1 MENKQTRKT
10 VNVAVHEERDS
21 GPEDKKPELHTY
33 AQEILTDVEY
43 RQQFKV
49 TTRER
54 GCLSQTYF
62 PSLLQVTETAGEGEE
77 LVDLTPNSL
86 SQDPFIDKFLNFGV
100 HMKHEMTMMP
110 MMHSRSMVSRSRTR
124 QSVRGGIGG
133 QKQSIDELIAGVSLE
148 FDLDYISS
156 TKSLPATTDYARAN
170 HVRSACDGSRRG
182 AGASGSAV

>member
-54 GCLSQTYF
+54 
-62 PSLLQVTETAGEGEE
+62 EDA
-77 LVDLTPNSL
+77 
-86 SQDPFIDKFLNFGV
+86 
-100 HMKHEMTMMP
+100 
-110 MMHSRSMVSRSRTR
+110 
-124 QSVRGGIGG
+124 
-133 QKQSIDELIAGVSLE
+133 
-148 FDLDYISS
+148 
-156 TKSLPATTDYARAN
+156 
-170 HVRSACDGSRRG
+170 
-182 AGASGSAV
+182 